1 VDPPVSFG
9 TILVRWYAGMGPNPC
24 GGFGIYSVLP
34 KNPWVGTHPG
44 PIPGTHFWVT
54 FWIIFGPKLIQFLGL
69 GPRILAKKV
78 IQKWSKKWSQTWSP
92 GVRTQMSK
100 NRKLKSIL

>member
-1 VDPPVSFG
+1 MTPGDGVPSQDILVDPPVSFGTILVDPPVSFG

-44 PIPGTHFWVT
+44 C
-54 FWIIFGPKLIQFLGL
+54 PKTVSLN
-69 GPRILAKKV
+69 PYYRRDV
-78 IQKWSKKWSQTWSP
+78 C
-92 GVRTQMSK
+92 
-100 NRKLKSIL
+100 